1 MEELAGKQP
10 HESFEKYVDAE
21 LIEMT
26 VTETNRYAAPKNT
39 NSTCTVTDIE
49 TLNAVLIPT

>member
-39 NSTCTVTDIE
+39 NSTSTVTDIE